1 MLNTK
6 SLEFYKKLVN
16 SGAKESLAQSIVE
29 VIEESAHLG
38 LDGLATKENLRELR
52 SELKGDI
59 NELRS
64 ELKGDINELRSELK
78 GDIRNLDHKVE
89 LIRSELKNDI
99 NVMVTNMNANFR
111 VIYIVG
117 GLVSTI
123 LVSPILSNW
132 FKPVIQW
139 IIGQ

>member
-64 ELKGDINELRSELK
+64 ELKGDI
-78 GDIRNLDHKVE
+78 RNLDHKVE

-99 NVMVTNMNANFR
+99 NVMMTNMNANFR

-123 LVSPILSNW
+123 LVSTILSNW

>member
-64 ELKGDINELRSELK
+64 EIK

-99 NVMVTNMNANFR
+99 NVMMTNMNANFR

-139 IIGQ
+139 IIGR

>member
-59 NELRS
+59 
-64 ELKGDINELRSELK
+64 
-78 GDIRNLDHKVE
+78 RNLDHKVE

-99 NVMVTNMNANFR
+99 NVMMTNMNANFR

>member
-6 SLEFYKKLVN
+6 SLEFYKRLVN
-16 SGAKESLAQSIVE
+16 AGAKESLAQSIVE
-29 VIEESAHLG
+29 VIEESSHLG
-38 LDGLATKENLRELR
+38 LEALATKENLRELR

-64 ELKGDINELRSELK
+64 ELKGDILKLELDMNSKFEM
-78 GDIRNLDHKVE
+78 
-89 LIRSELKNDI
+89 LINRMDSK
-99 NVMVTNMNANFR
+99 FQ

-132 FKPVIQW
+132 FKPVIHW

>member
-64 ELKGDINELRSELK
+64 ELKGDI
-78 GDIRNLDHKVE
+78 RNLDHKVE

-99 NVMVTNMNANFR
+99 NVMMTNMNANFR